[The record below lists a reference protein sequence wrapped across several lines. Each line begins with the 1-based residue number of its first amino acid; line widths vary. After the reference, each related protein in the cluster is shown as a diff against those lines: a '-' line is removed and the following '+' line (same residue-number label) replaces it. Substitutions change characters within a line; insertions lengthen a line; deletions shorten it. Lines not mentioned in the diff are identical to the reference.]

1 MAWGVGESPA
11 GAPAANKPAS
21 DGKPAGDTQRGES
34 IVQESAAEQKQQATA
49 KDNPG
54 WQNAQRGN
62 EEKK

>member
-1 MAWGVGESPA
+1 VEQNATA
-11 GAPAANKPAS
+11 G

-34 IVQESAAEQKQQATA
+34 IVSEGAAAQKQPATPN
-49 KDNPG
+49 DNPG